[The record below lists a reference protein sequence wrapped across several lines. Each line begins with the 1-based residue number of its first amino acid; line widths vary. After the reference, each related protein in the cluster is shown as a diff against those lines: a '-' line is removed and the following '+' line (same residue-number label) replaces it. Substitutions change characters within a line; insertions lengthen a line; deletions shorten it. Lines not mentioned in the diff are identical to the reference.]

1 MCQRAKLWNTWQHLC
16 IERNWPI
23 SWRPRMDDRKLLART
38 PTLAIAYT
46 ESGPADGPPVMLVH
60 GWPDAARA
68 WTPVVARLAAAG
80 FRAIVPDLRGAGD
93 TRFLSADTV
102 RDGSGVALAQ
112 DVIDLA
118 DVLGIDRFD
127 VVGHDWGARAAYTLA
142 ALFPGRIGCIA
153 ALALAFQPNG
163 AFELP
168 HFSQARKFWYQWFMA
183 LDAAPA
189 AVAADPKSF
198 ARLQWDT
205 WSPPGWFDD
214 AEFEA
219 TAKSFENPDWME
231 ISLNAYRSR
240 WKKEPSDDRY
250 AALRE
255 RLGSVESLST
265 PTLMIQGEVDSCDPP
280 SESDVQDRY
289 FTGSYRRALLEWV
302 GHFPAREAPGA
313 VASEVLSHLKR
324 FTSPTLNQV
333 TE

>member
-1 MCQRAKLWNTWQHLC
+1 MPDQINTATTDILE
-16 IERNWPI
+16 IGYE
-23 SWRPRMDDRKLLART
+23 T
-38 PTLAIAYT
+38 G
-46 ESGPADGPPVMLVH
+46 GPQNGPLVMLLH
-60 GWPDAARA
+60 GWPDDVRG
-68 WTPVVARLAAAG
+68 WRGISPHLEQAG
-80 FRAIVPDLRGAGD
+80 FRWVAPWLRGFGP
-93 TRFLSADTV
+93 TRFRSFDTI
-102 RDGSGVALAQ
+102 RDGSAVALAQ
-112 DVIDLA
+112 DAIDLA
-118 DVLGIDRFD
+118 NHLGYPKFSII
-127 VVGHDWGARAAYTLA
+127 GHDWGARTAYTLA
-142 ALFPGRIGCIA
+142 ALFPERLSCIA
-153 ALALAFQPNG
+153 SLALSYSPRGKFLTPT
-163 AFELP
+163 FEQ
-168 HFSQARKFWYQWFMA
+168 SRRWWYQWFMTTDRGA
-183 LDAAPA
+183 DA
-189 AVAADPKSF
+189 VRADPKSF